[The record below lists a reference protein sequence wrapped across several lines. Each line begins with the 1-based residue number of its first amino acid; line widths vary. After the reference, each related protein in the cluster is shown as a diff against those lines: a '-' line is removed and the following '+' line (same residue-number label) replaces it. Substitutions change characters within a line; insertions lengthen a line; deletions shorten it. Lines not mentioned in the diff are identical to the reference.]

1 MSQRLK
7 VSIVVRTRS
16 EAIKMA
22 PVVLAMREAA
32 DRFEATVVSTGQHQ
46 AMLDRALGDFGITPV
61 ACPDELVHLLS

>member
-1 MSQRLK
+1 
-7 VSIVVRTRS
+7 
-16 EAIKMA
+16 MA